1 MTTKRVSADVRC
13 LSLCA
18 RWHHWNP
25 RWLTEPR
32 KHINNTA
39 FDKRRGL
46 CFIRRGS
53 RSVSAPANPLNYFHY
68 LTKCSWQSGIAV
80 VDCAA
85 NGLCP
90 FHKAPTASCNNAAD
104 SIPIDTHIPL
114 DRSGHTCSIFEPET
128 FYGQRGSSHFRL
140 FGIPEWLSNQLL
152 TPEQASN

>member
-90 FHKAPTASCNNAAD
+90 FHKAPTAAATTPQTVFQSTPIFHWTGVATPAAYLNQRPFTGKEVAVISDYLAFQSDSPISC
-104 SIPIDTHIPL
+104 
-114 DRSGHTCSIFEPET
+114 
-128 FYGQRGSSHFRL
+128 
-140 FGIPEWLSNQLL
+140 
-152 TPEQASN
+152 